1 MEAWKFVDYSSLS
14 PVFALS
20 LTTERW
26 GLEPFP
32 GNLVAIRDYW
42 KHIQTSKKT
51 VQAFTLPY
59 TCSDRPSDFSVDTDL
74 DLINSGAYSYNIST
88 NISASADICTE
99 YQSCEDSHCLV
110 LIEGIGKTTTGPA
123 NSNIVG
129 LAHGISFLLVITTII
144 AFIMGCWS
152 SKLSVEDT
160 PPLPATKV
168 SQNAFGGRYN
178 PPPRQQNEGNE
189 RYAEQAATSANMA
202 KEIARCSDL
211 LRQMYKLDLQI
222 WGMENCVAQEIPPR
236 EDMKRR
242 ANALLAEVSRI
253 VRNWK
258 STSSSAK
265 WSDEERQHIKEIC
278 RVMDQQ
284 EREGKRYEIPARPL
298 V

>member
-42 KHIQTSKKT
+42 KHIQTSNKT

-99 YQSCEDSHCLV
+99 HQSCCEDSHCLV

-129 LAHGISFLLVITTII
+129 LTHGISFLLVITTII
-144 AFIMGCWS
+144 AFIMGCWL
-152 SKLSVEDT
+152 SKFEDT
-160 PPLPATKV
+160 PPPPATRV
-168 SQNAFGGRYN
+168 SRNAFKERHN
-178 PPPRQQNEGNE
+178 PPPRPQNEGKE
-189 RYAEQAATSANMA
+189 RYAEQAATSANTA

-222 WGMENCVAQEIPPR
+222 WGMENCVAQEIPAR

-253 VRNWK
+253 VHNWK

-278 RVMDQQ
+278 GVMDQQ
-284 EREGKRYEIPARPL
+284 EREGKRYEIPARSL